1 MFLCFFLLIAIGLD
15 CVELYFQ
22 VCEPRDLN
30 RYSTTEFYPK
40 CIYNALDYAALQSMG
55 EFSCVQWMSFFG
67 LTWDLIHSLNL

>member
-1 MFLCFFLLIAIGLD
+1 M

-22 VCEPRDLN
+22 VCEPRYLT
-30 RYSTTEFYPK
+30 RYSTAEFYPK

-55 EFSCVQWMSFFG
+55 EFNCVHWVSFFE

>member
-1 MFLCFFLLIAIGLD
+1 M

-22 VCEPRDLN
+22 VCEPRDLT

-40 CIYNALDYAALQSMG
+40 CIYNALDYAALQSME
-55 EFSCVQWMSFFG
+55 EFNCVHWVSFFE